1 MAKISGFIIGLILVS
16 GIMGLLGL
24 VVTNISVTY
33 NVDYDQTDIDSYTK
47 IQELNNLTQDIQDEA
62 DKIKSKSGLLDI
74 LGDFFSQGYKALKLS
89 YKSVDVFTSM
99 TDASI
104 DKLHMGAGGSILKTM
119 LVTITLIALIIAVLL
134 AAIVKWVL

>member
-1 MAKISGFIIGLILVS
+1 
-16 GIMGLLGL
+16 
-24 VVTNISVTY
+24 
-33 NVDYDQTDIDSYTK
+33 
-47 IQELNNLTQDIQDEA
+47 
-62 DKIKSKSGLLDI
+62 
-74 LGDFFSQGYKALKLS
+74 
-89 YKSVDVFTSM
+89 M